1 MIAQHISAEE
11 LNSKLGLSVINSL
24 EFIKGEV
31 DCINGEPHRAGK
43 TRSYDLGF
51 ARRAQLEA
59 NADNIT
65 EMNYAEI

>member
-1 MIAQHISAEE
+1 MIAQLISAEE
-11 LNSKLGLSVINSL
+11 LNTKLGLTLINSL

-43 TRSYDLGF
+43 TRSYDFGF

-59 NADNIT
+59 NADNFT

>member
-59 NADNIT
+59 NADNILRR
-65 EMNYAEI
+65 

>member
-1 MIAQHISAEE
+1 MIAQQISAEE
-11 LNSKLGLSVINSL
+11 LNTKLGLTLINSL

>member
-1 MIAQHISAEE
+1 MIAQLISAEE
-11 LNSKLGLSVINSL
+11 LNTKLGLTLINSL

-31 DCINGEPHRAGK
+31 DCINGEAHRAGK

-59 NADNIT
+59 NADNFT
-65 EMNYAEI
+65 EINHAKI

>member
-31 DCINGEPHRAGK
+31 DCINGAPHRAGK

-59 NADNIT
+59 NADHFT
-65 EMNYAEI
+65 EINHAKI

>member
-1 MIAQHISAEE
+1 MIAQQISAEE
-11 LNSKLGLSVINSL
+11 LNTKLGLTLINSL

-59 NADNIT
+59 NADNFT

>member
-1 MIAQHISAEE
+1 MIAQLISAEE
-11 LNSKLGLSVINSL
+11 LNTKLGLTLINSL

-59 NADNIT
+59 NADNFT

>member
-24 EFIKGEV
+24 EFIQGEM
-31 DCINGEPHRAGK
+31 DCINGAPHRPGK
-43 TRSYDLGF
+43 THSYDLGF
-51 ARRAQLEA
+51 ARRAQIEA